1 MISID
6 ERLVS
11 DELFKAYFACDLH
24 ACKGACCVEGDAGA
38 PLEIEEIDQLESE
51 LDSIL
56 PFLTEK
62 GKMVLEQKG
71 VFEMDPEG
79 DYVTPLIEGK
89 ECAFTTFDENGIAKC
104 GIEDA
109 YRAGATSFLKPI
121 SCHLYP
127 IRVHKGKFHEALNY
141 HRWPICR
148 PACECGAKLKVKVYR
163 FLRGAIVRK
172 YGEDFYDKL
181 EEAEKLL
188 SNSQ

>member
-6 ERLVS
+6 DRLVS
-11 DELFKAYFACDLH
+11 DELFKAYFVCDLK

-38 PLEIEEIDQLESE
+38 PLEFDEIDQLEAE
-51 LDSIL
+51 LDAIL
-56 PFLTEK
+56 PYLTEK
-62 GKMVLEQKG
+62 GKQVIKDKG
-71 VFEMDPEG
+71 VFEMDLEG
-79 DYVTPLIEGK
+79 DYVTPLIEGR

-109 YRAGATSFLKPI
+109 YRDGATSFLKPI

-141 HRWPICR
+141 HKWPICR
-148 PACECGAKLKVKVYR
+148 PACACGAQLKVKVYK
-163 FLRGAIVRK
+163 FLKGAIVRK
-172 YGEDFYDKL
+172 YGEDFYEKM

-188 SNSQ
+188 GNS